1 MNKLSYLFNVVLGI
15 ALVILC
21 VELFRVTSSSI
32 ESQCPPSESV
42 GDSIWTKVEV
52 TEMDVD
58 PVKFFSN
65 GAALTVG
72 TQGDMNSMAIGW
84 GQIGNMWGRDRAVL
98 TVYVRNSRYT
108 KQLMDKYDTFT
119 VETFGEEYIDMLYG
133 YLGRVSG
140 RDEDKI
146 KGSGLTLRMTENGTP
161 AFEEGDII
169 IECRKIS
176 SQPMSLE
183 RLDKDVVEKW
193 YAEGEDKDNNH
204 TEYIGE
210 IIGVWK
216 KCPAPATKKK

>member
-21 VELFRVTSSSI
+21 VKLFRLTSSSI

-72 TQGDMNSMAIGW
+72 TKGDMNSMAIGW

-119 VETFGEEYIDMLYG
+119 VETFGEEHIDMLYG

-146 KGSGLTLRMTENGTP
+146 KGSE
-161 AFEEGDII
+161 
-169 IECRKIS
+169 
-176 SQPMSLE
+176 
-183 RLDKDVVEKW
+183 
-193 YAEGEDKDNNH
+193 
-204 TEYIGE
+204 IGRAH
-210 IIGVWK
+210 V
-216 KCPAPATKKK
+216 